1 MLAYV
6 LAIAI
11 GLISII
17 FFLAAFFAP
26 KVHRQ
31 DDFLWSGVGLFYA
44 LVLWVCAERMTGAI
58 LLGQTAATLLLL
70 AYGAETINLRGAI
83 ANPDKIPAMKS
94 FSVSAWLLSSIGGL
108 FSFFRKPQVK
118 LEKTTAKET
127 ILEKD
132 RVTEIEPTT
141 ETSNLETEVESQT
154 AETSST
160 NEEEVEQQ
168 KVEEAIAEELEEVT
182 EELKQTT
189 SVSNPQPKTAKRGNV
204 FSGLLGKINNPFSK
218 NKTPQTGLTAAPIL
232 ETDEDFEEKITE
244 SLPNKVEEANS
255 ASIAEPVLE
264 ESKIISEVVPEVSQ
278 EIVEKVETT
287 ITADDDKTVMETK
300 IEIEATET
308 VVFENQNFEENQN
321 LQPEQTIPEKS
332 SETDSSE
339 NTLPSV
345 ESDVP
350 KSESTNS
357 TEEAIEVPKT
367 PTNDLQT
374 RSNVNEEKEKPTNS
388 SSDFKAEIAKI
399 FEEDENK

>member
-44 LVLWVCAERMTGAI
+44 LVLWVCAERITGAI

-94 FSVSAWLLSSIGGL
+94 FSVSSWLLSSLGGL
-108 FSFFRKPQVK
+108 FSLFRKPKVK
-118 LEKTTAKET
+118 LENTTVRET

-141 ETSNLETEVESQT
+141 SEISKLETEVESQT
-154 AETSST
+154 AELSVSDR
-160 NEEEVEQQ
+160 EEVEQE
-168 KVEEAIAEELEEVT
+168 KVEEAIAEELEAVT
-182 EELKQTT
+182 EELKQTA
-189 SVSNPQPKTAKRGNV
+189 SASSPQSKTAKQGNI
-204 FSGLLGKINNPFSK
+204 FSGLLGKINNPFSR
-218 NKTPQTGLTAAPIL
+218 NKAQQTGLTAAPIL
-232 ETDEDFEEKITE
+232 ETDEDFEEKSAETVSE
-244 SLPNKVEEANS
+244 SKEIEAS
-255 ASIAEPVLE
+255 TSESIAETVSE
-264 ESKIISEVVPEVSQ
+264 ESKTISEVVPEVSQ

-287 ITADDDKTVMETK
+287 ITSSDDRTVMETK
-300 IEIEATET
+300 IEVEATET
-308 VVFENQNFEENQN
+308 VVFDNQN
-321 LQPEQTIPEKS
+321 LKPEQNIPEES
-332 SETDSSE
+332 PETIFPQ
-339 NTLPSV
+339 NTPPV
-345 ESDVP
+345 TESDAPKPESNSPEKAIDVP
-350 KSESTNS
+350 E
-357 TEEAIEVPKT
+357 T
-367 PTNDLQT
+367 PTNDLQK
-374 RSNVNEEKEKPTNS
+374 RSDVNEEKETQTDS

-399 FEEDENK
+399 FEEDEKK